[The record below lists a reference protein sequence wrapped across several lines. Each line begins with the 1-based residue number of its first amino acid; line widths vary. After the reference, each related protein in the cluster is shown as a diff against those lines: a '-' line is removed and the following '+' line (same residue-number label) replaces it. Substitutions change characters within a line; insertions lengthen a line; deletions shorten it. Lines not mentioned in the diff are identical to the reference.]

1 MKRKILFIVLALLG
15 MLAVTISATL
25 RAPSLLSTKEVKEL
39 VAKADSP
46 EIHLKLAR
54 HFRAF
59 AALKEA
65 EADEYS
71 VIAEQYHA
79 GTPKVLEDPLLSN
92 RAENCGYLADSLF
105 EAGKAA
111 RDLAAEHERL
121 AYRHISSLR

>member
-1 MKRKILFIVLALLG
+1 M
-15 MLAVTISATL
+15 
-25 RAPSLLSTKEVKEL
+25 PSLLSTREVKEL
-39 VAKADSP
+39 VAKAADSP
-46 EIHLKLAR
+46 EVHFKLAR

-65 EADEYS
+65 EANEYS
-71 VIAEQYHA
+71 EIAEQYRA
-79 GTPKVLEDPLLSN
+79 RTPQLLEDPLLAN

-121 AYRHISSLR
+121 AYRQISRIN